1 MERENRIRGK
11 GLYCTVLFKATQTNL
26 CHKPQRC
33 PAGGRQVFNK
43 CRAAEPEEKE
53 VRNVTRLGFLA
64 SALYIP
70 EIRKRILGR
79 GS

>member
-1 MERENRIRGK
+1 M
-11 GLYCTVLFKATQTNL
+11 
-26 CHKPQRC
+26 
-33 PAGGRQVFNK
+33 FNK